1 VVKLFKF
8 TILKKFLLFILLL
21 SSYGCST
28 TYLSYEIEDN
38 PSLIP
43 LKSNAGV
50 KLYFEN
56 EIPKDTA
63 YSKIKVIAISEA
75 GFKGESKKLAIQMKT
90 EAIKLGIDAIINIKR
105 IEFSEEEY
113 TLTDMLL
120 GSDHM
125 TTKYYGQL
133 YGLGIKYHKNI
144 NYLDRL
150 VKTEEG
156 YLLKNGDEIPIFT
169 VHLNT
174 LGELDSL
181 ITFQNQGLS
190 IHDNYHYKYS
200 RQHLVFEKH
209 KWKHSSLHKGKLKRQ
224 LYKVDDWPIKNVVI
238 SYYDTKKI
246 KQITITDLA
255 SLNKEKVLFE
265 YQKFNVLKSKK
276 IVQSNGT
283 EIYEEFEYN
292 DERKLISKTTYRLS
306 SEEKTP
312 FYKVYYHYYSNEYLS
327 KLLDLEEQ
335 RLKKLEGQKT
345 YFSQY

>member
-1 VVKLFKF
+1 MKNF
-8 TILKKFLLFILLL
+8 IIFILSVSLF
-21 SSYGCST
+21 GCGTS
-28 TYLSYEIEDN
+28 YLSYKIESN

-43 LKSNAGV
+43 LKSNTAV
-50 KLYFEN
+50 KLYFGN
-56 EIPKDTA
+56 EIPNDTA
-63 YSKIKVIAISEA
+63 YSKIKIIAIS
-75 GFKGESKKLAIQMKT
+75 GVGYKGESKKLAIQMKK
-90 EAIKLGIDAIINIKR
+90 EAIKQGVDAIINIKR
-105 IEFSEEEY
+105 REFSEEEY
-113 TLTDMLL
+113 TLTDMLF
-120 GSDHM
+120 GYEDM

-144 NYLDRL
+144 HYLDRL
-150 VKTEEG
+150 VKKEES
-156 YLLKNGDEIPIFT
+156 YLIENGNETPLFT

-200 RQHLVFEKH
+200 RQHLVFEKY

-312 FYKVYYHYYSNEYLS
+312 FYKVYYQYYSNKFLPE
-327 KLLDLEEQ
+327 LLKLEEQ
-335 RLKKLEGQKT
+335 RLKKLEKSISF
-345 YFSQY
+345 Y